1 MFRINFLKSLL
12 LVFQFFLFPKHLLFL
27 NQNVLKIK
35 KDLNAK
41 HQNLFVDGLQKLEF
55 VTIVFGKQLMSAIKE
70 LLLN

>member
-1 MFRINFLKSLL
+1 MLFVQREDNVANSLK
-12 LVFQFFLFPKHLLFL
+12 
-27 NQNVLKIK
+27 NVLKIK